1 MEIINLLVLV
11 IIYYTL
17 YYLEFYQK
25 VLLLFGASMC
35 ASFFVDYNFFEEN
48 KDDNLIYS
56 MLDYLVYIFT
66 YLYNFIITASR
77 FLFQFNMVSS
87 SYNALQSINTYYVT
101 GRNKIFQKLSK
112 VAFNTFLQIQSSK
125 LNRAS
130 VTGVS
135 ELNRAPVTGVSELN
149 RAPFTEVS
157 NAPIQNKNVDI
168 YLQNRNAFTSLQNM
182 TPYVSIQNNS
192 PITPQSPE
200 NNIEDW
206 KTYVH
211 VKDNINAYTF
221 KDSNEMNSFLDNII
235 DKKNS

>member
-35 ASFFVDYNFFEEN
+35 ASFFIDYNFFEEN

-56 MLDYLVYIFT
+56 MLDYTVYIFT
-66 YLYNFIITASR
+66 YLYNFILTASR

-125 LNRAS
+125 LNRP
-130 VTGVS
+130 
-135 ELNRAPVTGVSELN
+135 PVTGVSELN
-149 RAPFTEVS
+149 RPSVTEVS

-192 PITPQSPE
+192 PITPQSTE

>member
-125 LNRAS
+125 LNRPP
-130 VTGVS
+130 VTRVS
-135 ELNRAPVTGVSELN
+135 ELNRPSV
-149 RAPFTEVS
+149 TEVS